1 MSYFDIKAVSNSSLN
16 YIDPETGGNPRLFR
30 KFLDGQLDE
39 KPSKSFEIGTLIHEE
54 LLEPG
59 KLDIVPDNTPGPKT
73 QDILDAL
80 WVRLYQDVPEEDMA
94 AMDRTVSLSD
104 LGEGTWESVIPA
116 DFYPKY
122 GLQTK
127 INRIVKDGTDYWKA
141 LFSHRGKKIVDPATW
156 HIVQGCIESI
166 KMHGAAEQLIC
177 QQGFGTFDEA
187 MEEMEITF
195 DIQWPGSDNDFVTI
209 PIKAK
214 IDRVLFDHENK
225 HITLVD
231 LKTTSKPIGRFEE
244 TVAMYHYHRQ
254 LAWYRMCLETAYP
267 DYRVTECYIVAVQT
281 NKEYPAEVFKID
293 ESYLTVG
300 VEEYEQH
307 LDRIG
312 FHLSCGNWGNSMETQ
327 QGMIQ
332 NLVYPNDPRVL

>member
-73 QDILDAL
+73 QDIIDAL
-80 WVRLYQDVPEEDMA
+80 WNRLYEDV
-94 AMDRTVSLSD
+94 DRDNAELLALDTLD
-104 LGEGTWESVIPA
+104 PDTWQAVIP
-116 DFYPKY
+116 DDYYPKY

-141 LFSHRGKKIVDPATW
+141 LFTHRGKKIVDPATW

-166 KMHGAAEQLIC
+166 KMHGAAKQLIC

-187 MEEMEITF
+187 MEELEITF
-195 DIQWPGSDNDFVTI
+195 DTQWPGGHNDYVTI

-225 HITLVD
+225 CITLVD
-231 LKTTSKPIGRFEE
+231 LKTTSKAIGRFEE

-281 NKEYPAEVFKID
+281 NKEYPTEVFKID